1 MEEGIL
7 MNKPSARRE
16 QLLEIVG
23 DRPELLPLVDDVV
36 FLEKHLEYLRT
47 LPQIRV
53 DGLNPNHQKPT
64 PASKQYK
71 EFLQQYINALK
82 VLIKETGQTE
92 TEEESPLKQW
102 MNEHIK

>member
-1 MEEGIL
+1 MT
-7 MNKPSARRE
+7 KTSPRKE

-23 DRPELLPLVDDVV
+23 DKPELLPLVDDVV
-36 FLEKHLEYLRT
+36 FLEKHLEYLRE

-82 VLIKETGQTE
+82 VLMNATGTAE

>member
-1 MEEGIL
+1 
-7 MNKPSARRE
+7 MNKPSPRRE
-16 QLLEIVG
+16 QLLEVIG
-23 DRPELLPLVDDVV
+23 DNKALLPLVDDIV
-36 FLEKHLEYLRT
+36 FLEKHLEYLRG

-71 EFLQQYINALK
+71 EFLQQYINAIKL
-82 VLIKETGQTE
+82 LMKETGTAE

-102 MNEHIK
+102 MNEHIE